1 MVDTSNG
8 NPQEDSIMQGEY
20 DRRSE
25 VEAFEDSKAGVKGLF
40 DAGLTKI
47 PPIFLDKQY
56 ILEKNS
62 AANNAATPQFTVPV
76 IDFEGLELG
85 GSRRVEIVNMIKDA
99 CESWGFFQVIN
110 HGVPQDVMDKMLQSI
125 RHFHEQEFE
134 AKKPFHSRDI
144 KKKVTYN
151 SNFDLFVTPTTNW
164 RDSLYCIMAPNPPK
178 PEEFPQICRD
188 MMIKYAEHVMGLG
201 YTMFELLSEALG
213 LHPDHL
219 KGMDCAEGLYMIGH
233 YYPPCPEPDLT
244 LGFSSHTDS
253 GFLGIVLQDQLGGLQ
268 VLHQD
273 VWVDVP
279 FLPASLIVNIG
290 DMLQLLTN
298 DKFKSVHHRVVA
310 KQIGPRISL
319 GSFFRKH
326 FHEGSDS
333 KTYGPI
339 KELLSKEKP
348 AIYRETNM
356 TEVLMIRYN
365 KGLHESTMLSHFKL
379 QN

>member
-1 MVDTSNG
+1 MVDTSKG
-8 NPQEDSIMQGEY
+8 NLQEDSMQQPEY

-40 DAGLTKI
+40 DAGLTNI
-47 PPIFLDKQY
+47 PRIFLDKQY
-56 ILEKNS
+56 ILENNS
-62 AANNAATPQFTVPV
+62 ASDKPKFVIPV
-76 IDFEGLELG
+76 IDFEGLG

-110 HGVPQDVMDKMLQSI
+110 HGIPQDVMDKMLQSI
-125 RHFHEQEFE
+125 RHFHEQDFE

-151 SNFDLFVTPTTNW
+151 SNFDLFATPTANW

-178 PEEFPQICRD
+178 PEEFPHICRD
-188 MMIKYAEHVMGLG
+188 IMIKYAEHVMGLG

-213 LHPDHL
+213 LDPDHL
-219 KGMDCAEGLYMIGH
+219 KGMGCSEGLYMIGH

-253 GFLGIVLQDQLGGLQ
+253 GFLSVVLQDQLGGLQ
-268 VLHQD
+268 VLHQNL
-273 VWVDVP
+273 WVDVP
-279 FLPASLIVNIG
+279 FLPGSLI
-290 DMLQLLTN
+290 LLAN

-310 KQIGPRISL
+310 KQIGPRISV
-319 GSFFRKH
+319 GSFFRMH

-339 KELLSKEKP
+339 KELLSEEKP

-356 TEVLMIRYN
+356 DEVLMIRYN
-365 KGLHESTMLSHFKL
+365 KGLHQSTMLSHFKL